1 MATWEICYQADG
13 VRYKELVDDPNYG
26 AQLSSGQI
34 TELVVGLQG
43 ESDEHIEIV
52 WLRSME
58 APSAQ
63 QLWPMRNCLH

>member
-52 WLRSME
+52 WLRSTD

-63 QLWPMRNCLH
+63 LLWPKHNYMH